1 MLIQFTVK
9 NFRTFKDKA
18 TISMVANYDKDTREE
33 DNVFQ
38 DSKFNLRLLKSA
50 VVYGAN
56 ASGKSKLFEA
66 LLFMK
71 HFITYVSINSQKG
84 DKIKVEP
91 FRLNNESEILPSE
104 FEVIFIHN
112 KIMYRYGF
120 QINSEEIVS
129 EWLFYK
135 PKLKQVELFYREKN
149 KIETHKVNF
158 KKGKIAINQGIVREN
173 ALLINYAAQYNDYNS
188 YRIIEWFKKLN
199 IISETQENKFNVY
212 SKVIETGFKNN
223 TISKIKNNFN
233 KNKIIEFLNAADLGI
248 KEIYY
253 EEVLAGIS
261 NDLKTELLEFKK
273 ELIDF
278 DPEIFSDVTTIHY
291 KYNNNKEKIGNA
303 KFSVIKDESNGTK
316 KFLYLSGL
324 IIDLLEKGGILI
336 ADELD
341 ANLHTNLVKKIILLF
356 NSKVFNPNNAQLIF
370 NTHDTN
376 LLNSNLFRRDQIWF
390 TEKNK
395 YGEAKLYSLADFK
408 TNEVRKNEPF
418 EDNYIKGKYGA
429 VPYLEFFDNL
439 SNIALKYENEK

>member
-1 MLIQFTVK
+1 MLIQFSIK

-18 TISMVANYDKDTREE
+18 TLSMVANFDKDTREE

-38 DSKFNLRLLKSA
+38 DSKFNLRILKSA
-50 VVYGAN
+50 IVYGAN

-71 HFITYVSINSQKG
+71 HFIVNVSKDSQKG
-84 DKIKVEP
+84 DKINVEP
-91 FRLNNESEILPSE
+91 YRLNNESEILPSE

-112 KIMYRYGF
+112 KVMYRYGF
-120 QINSEEIVS
+120 QINSEEIIS
-129 EWLFYK
+129 EWLYYK
-135 PKLKQVELFYREKN
+135 PKTKEIELFYRERQNFEIHEKN
-149 KIETHKVNF
+149 FN
-158 KKGKIAINQGIVREN
+158 KGNIVIKLGIVRDN
-173 ALLINYAAQYNDYNS
+173 ALLLPYVSQYNDENS
-188 YRIIEWFKKLN
+188 FNVINWFKELN

-212 SKVIETGFKNN
+212 SKVVETGFKNN

-233 KNKIIEFLNAADLGI
+233 KNKILEFLNAADLGI
-248 KEIYY
+248 KEIFY

-261 NDLKTELLEFKK
+261 NDLNTELLEFKK

-278 DPEIFSDVTTIHY
+278 DPEILSDITTIHY

-303 KFSVIKDESNGTK
+303 KFSVMKDESNGTK
-316 KFLYLSGL
+316 KFLFLSGL
-324 IIDLLEKGGILI
+324 IIDLLEKGGVLI